1 MSCTCQRSGTCCG
14 ESQCHLFLHIS
25 HVLQTLLLPT
35 PDVCTCVLLEIVHFM
50 YNIHEQEIVH
60 ICCVNVYRMYLCS
73 SIHCTCILYSYILDE
88 RRVTLNTCLQA
99 HVHASSAYVIGILTV
114 LFIVTVGLKS

>member
-1 MSCTCQRSGTCCG
+1 
-14 ESQCHLFLHIS
+14 
-25 HVLQTLLLPT
+25 
-35 PDVCTCVLLEIVHFM
+35 M
-50 YNIHEQEIVH
+50 YNIHEQEIIH

-88 RRVTLNTCLQA
+88 QRVTLNTCLQA
-99 HVHASSAYVIGILTV
+99 YVRTYVHMYKLVQSPASSAYVIGILTV